1 MSVFFP
7 YFLPIYYKLLSLPI
21 LNKIVSWFQR
31 VCLFSGGE
39 RFENE
44 RLLIYDTI
52 ESIAVSIEL
61 FIFFLFCC
69 SIAFSFS
76 VLGRRGSV
84 IVAYVKQLK
93 EVKKKANLISF
104 IRDLLLLLKTQ
115 LLEKLQHEQDQWKLT
130 DNNLSRFFRVCSWAL
145 SLCCFVYLMTAL
157 HGRFTISHQSFNAS
171 QSA

>member
-1 MSVFFP
+1 M
-7 YFLPIYYKLLSLPI
+7 LLY
-21 LNKIVSWFQR
+21 N
-31 VCLFSGGE
+31 
-39 RFENE
+39 
-44 RLLIYDTI
+44 TI
-52 ESIAVSIEL
+52 ESIAISIEL

-69 SIAFSFS
+69 SVGFSFS

-93 EVKKKANLISF
+93 ELFSKKAHLIAF

-145 SLCCFVYLMTAL
+145 SLSCFVFLITAL
-157 HGRFTISHQSFNAS
+157 HDRFTISHQSFNAS